1 MYMISGAVTIN
12 QIGGTYDETNQQLCN
27 AGDVTTG
34 GGWSLEND
42 VTIGNAQIIGDAPIP
57 VLGMLNDPPVGWVGR
72 VTGTGSANFD
82 FTVWV
87 ICISNPN
94 N

>member
-34 GGWSLEND
+34 GGWSLENE
-42 VTIGNAQIIGDAPIP
+42 VTIGDAQIIGNAPVP
-57 VLGMLNDPPVGWVGR
+57 LLAMPLDPPVGWVAR
-72 VTGTGSANFD
+72 VIGDGAADFD
-82 FTVWV
+82 FTVWT